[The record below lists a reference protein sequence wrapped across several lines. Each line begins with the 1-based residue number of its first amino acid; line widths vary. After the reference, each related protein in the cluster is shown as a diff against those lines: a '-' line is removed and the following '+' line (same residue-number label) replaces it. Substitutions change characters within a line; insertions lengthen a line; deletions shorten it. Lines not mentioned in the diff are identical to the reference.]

1 MLPGVPHV
9 VPAVA
14 REIERFLRT
23 GEHDIEALAWP
34 GSSLERM
41 IRAEEELREA
51 LVAEV
56 LRLARTA
63 RRQLPVPA
71 GDLVALARRKVTPM
85 VCGLFPKTE
94 QPLVLETLATSVVF
108 VTHENIEALMQEDL
122 RSAWDLANIYL
133 GSIQADLLGRDAR
146 RLVGLSEEKTCYVS
160 PAYFEDQDPFGDF
173 LVHEAAHV
181 FHNCKRRTIG
191 LPFTRQKE
199 WLLDISFAKR
209 EVFAYACEAFSR
221 ILERAHSRAERLE
234 LAEVYEATYHV
245 PDQHVE
251 TAEVAR
257 ILREATA
264 ARNGWKVILALCSPP
279 RKVAVL
285 SARGGLP
292 AGQRGGSF
300 RRAGAG

>member
-1 MLPGVPHV
+1 MLPEVPHV

-23 GEHDIEALAWP
+23 GEHDIAALAWP
-34 GSSLERM
+34 GSALERM

-56 LRLARTA
+56 LRLGRTA

-94 QPLVLETLATSVVF
+94 QHLVLETLSTSVVF

-133 GSIQADLLGRDAR
+133 GSIQADLLGRDAL

-173 LVHEAAHV
+173 LVHETAHV

-191 LPFTRQKE
+191 LPFTRKKE

-221 ILERAHSRAERLE
+221 ILERARSRAERLA

-251 TAEVAR
+251 TTEVAR
-257 ILREATA
+257 ILREAAA
-264 ARNGWKVILALCSPP
+264 ARNGWKFILAWCSPP
-279 RKVAVL
+279 RRVAVL
-285 SARGGLP
+285 SSRGELL
-292 AGQRGGSF
+292 AGQRG
-300 RRAGAG
+300 